1 MTNYLVSYATDS
13 TTAATVV
20 YGVENYEDLF
30 ELAIRDFF
38 DYATGEVD
46 ENDND
51 ILESS
56 NVLRK
61 FVESGDFFGSCADSG
76 VYFGDIIAVD
86 EALKYVTTL
95 SEFAR

>member
-56 NVLRK
+56 NVMRK
-61 FVESGDFFGSCADSG
+61 FVETGEFYLVCSDSG
-76 VYFGDIIAVD
+76 VYFGDIIPVE
-86 EALKYVTTL
+86 EALKYATTL
-95 SEFAR
+95 AEFN

>member
-1 MTNYLVSYATDS
+1 MQNYLVSYATDD

-20 YGVENYEDLF
+20 YSVENYEDLF

-38 DYATGEVD
+38 DYETGELD
-46 ENDND
+46 DNGSS
-51 ILESS
+51 IIEST

-61 FVESGDFFGSCADSG
+61 FVESGDFFGTCADSG
-76 VYFGDIIAVD
+76 IYFGDIILVE

-95 SEFAR
+95 TEFV

>member
-1 MTNYLVSYATDS
+1 MTNYLVSYATDD
-13 TTAATVV
+13 TTASTVV

-38 DYATGEVD
+38 DYETGELD
-46 ENDND
+46 DNGYS
-51 ILESS
+51 ILEST

-61 FVESGDFFGSCADSG
+61 FVESGDFFGTCANSG
-76 VYFGDIIAVD
+76 VYFGDIILVE

-95 SEFAR
+95 TEFV